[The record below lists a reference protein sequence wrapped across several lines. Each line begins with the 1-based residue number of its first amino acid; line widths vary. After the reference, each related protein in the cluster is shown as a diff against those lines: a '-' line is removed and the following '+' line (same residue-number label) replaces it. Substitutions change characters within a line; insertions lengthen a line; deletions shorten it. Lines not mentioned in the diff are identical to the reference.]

1 MKNIL
6 LIVAICLITAKSY
19 AQILTPVK
27 WSYASKKINDKEV
40 VLFLKA
46 SIEEGW
52 HIYSLTLPPDGP
64 QATTFS
70 FQPNKGYQLN
80 GKVNAAAP
88 IMKHDPTFNMRLG
101 LYKNSV
107 IFQQKILLNDFPT
120 AVKGTLK
127 FMACND
133 SQCLPPEE
141 VNFNIPVK

>member
-19 AQILTPVK
+19 AQILNPVK

-40 VLFLKA
+40 VLLLKA

-52 HIYSLTLPPDGP
+52 HIYSLTFPPDGP